1 MIKSPTPCLREEG
14 VTGGLATPGMKVSL
28 RTPILSFMGKK
39 TATSFPRLRQEDEI
53 FLQDQD
59 SVRTM
64 RRTFPQAPTL
74 PAAAPVST
82 STWPKIPIWSWWE
95 SCWTNGRTETQSTP
109 SRRIEHC
116 SVVVVY
122 EDGTEVH
129 VGHFCPEPDDSGKYT
144 GKNLAESLHNFCLKR
159 KVPTSD
165 IKFIGTDGTLKMTGH
180 KTGAQAEFEKI
191 LCRPLQRMGCMFHN
205 LELVSQIIYNQVRDW
220 MLNISNEC
228 STLLLRSS
236 PSRDV
241 PISILGVVWPGLA
254 GISSEYL

>member
-1 MIKSPTPCLREEG
+1 MLKHAAKLPLTAE
-14 VTGGLATPGMKVSL
+14 
-28 RTPILSFMGKK
+28 GKK
-39 TATSFPRLRQEDEI
+39 KLVEVADRRGFSDRSITEVTNV
-53 FLQDQD
+53 FLQY
-59 SVRTM
+59 SVPHEPGITVSN
-64 RRTFPQAPTL
+64 TTL
-74 PAAAPVST
+74 RDLRLEVRERAVDDVLAKNSHLKLVGIMLDERKDRDPVNS
-82 STWPKIPIWSWWE
+82 
-95 SCWTNGRTETQSTP
+95 

-228 STLLLRSS
+228 STLYLRSS
-236 PSRDV
+236 PSPDV
-241 PISILGVVWPGLA
+241 PISILGVV
-254 GISSEYL
+254 

>member
-1 MIKSPTPCLREEG
+1 ML
-14 VTGGLATPGMKVSL
+14 
-28 RTPILSFMGKK
+28 
-39 TATSFPRLRQEDEI
+39 DERK
-53 FLQDQD
+53 DRD
-59 SVRTM
+59 
-64 RRTFPQAPTL
+64 
-74 PAAAPVST
+74 PVNYS
-82 STWPKIPIWSWWE
+82 
-95 SCWTNGRTETQSTP
+95 Q
-109 SRRIEHC
+109 RIEDC
-116 SVVVVY
+116 SVVVIY

-228 STLLLRSS
+228 STLYLRSS
-236 PSRDV
+236 PSPDV
-241 PISILGVVWPGLA
+241 PISILGVV
-254 GISSEYL
+254 